1 MFAGLSPHWTTARG
15 LNLIYWFSVSFEGMM
30 VLGGGYQPDE
40 RPANHVRRE
49 FTYTKVFS
57 VKRTSYVNLQRATIF
72 FPTTKFT
79 KSF

>member
-40 RPANHVRRE
+40 RPAKE
-49 FTYTKVFS
+49 KGKEKIYI
-57 VKRTSYVNLQRATIF
+57 Y
-72 FPTTKFT
+72 
-79 KSF
+79 KSI

>member
-40 RPANHVRRE
+40 RPAIYDVRKK
-49 FTYTKVFS
+49 FTYTSFLVLKRSLTLTLSTRNILFS
-57 VKRTSYVNLQRATIF
+57 DH
-72 FPTTKFT
+72 
-79 KSF
+79 